1 MFRTGVGAVRS
12 RQEWRKGLASAVPIA
27 IGYIPIAIA
36 FGVIARQSGLSFAE
50 TVMM

>member
-1 MFRTGVGAVRS
+1 
-12 RQEWRKGLASAVPIA
+12 LASAVPIA

-50 TVMM
+50 TVMMSMMVFAGASQFKMY